1 MSHDDIERAL
11 RGAGPREAGESPRPL
26 PPSLAEAGSDLR
38 AIERRRL
45 VPRTLSMTMGVG
57 AAAAVLVV
65 AVVLAA
71 SFLRLPSNQV
81 GGGPSGGPSTSL
93 DGSTP
98 VASPEASAICEF
110 FAEGGPESLITTPA
124 TIPPETAAEAMA
136 EAMAEPIDA
145 TNQFAER
152 VSGVERDD
160 VLALAA
166 AMAEF
171 AAALDEAAMTDHGSA
186 DWTTINEELS
196 VARKPLYGEHGPE
209 AFYVKYGPPCGQ
221 PLPVVDCGP
230 LDQATCDATWP
241 EIAAGEL
248 EGPYAPPIPMPL
260 TRVNLWGP
268 PDCLSYLVVWL
279 GGFGVHA
286 DSDFCEANPLPTPT
300 TVVGSPEVGVPYQVV
315 VHCTVDF
322 PLGDTWWRFEN
333 AGPTPGPV
341 VSDLRGSVP
350 AIVTLTSP
358 DTAILRAV
366 DGSELMLSR
375 VDEPIEASCFG
386 V

>member
-1 MSHDDIERAL
+1 MSQDNSERQRVA
-11 RGAGPREAGESPRPL
+11 PRR
-26 PPSLAEAGSDLR
+26 
-38 AIERRRL
+38 
-45 VPRTLSMTMGVG
+45 LSMTMGVG
-57 AAAAVLVV
+57 AAVAVLVV
-65 AVVLAA
+65 AVVLVGP
-71 SFLRLPSNQV
+71 FLRLPSNQV
-81 GGGPSGGPSTSL
+81 GGDPSGSP

-98 VASPEASAICEF
+98 VASAEASAICEF

-124 TIPPETAAEAMA
+124 TVPAMAFPDTPSAVSPETAAEAMA
-136 EAMAEPIDA
+136 EAMAAPIRA

-152 VSGVERDD
+152 VSGDERDD

-166 AMAEF
+166 TMAEF
-171 AAALDEAAMTDHGSA
+171 AAALDKAATTKHDSA
-186 DWTTINEELS
+186 DWTAINEELA
-196 VARKPLYGEHGPE
+196 VARDRTLYGEHGPE

-230 LDQATCDATWP
+230 LDHVTCDATWP
-241 EIAAGEL
+241 EIVAGEL
-248 EGPYAPPIPMPL
+248 EGPYAPPTQSEV

-286 DSDFCEANPLPTPT
+286 DNDFCEANPQPTPT
-300 TVVGSPEVGVPYQVV
+300 PVVGSPEVGVSYQVV
-315 VHCTVDF
+315 VHCTADF

-333 AGPTPGPV
+333 AGATPGPV
-341 VSDLRGSVP
+341 VPDLRGSVP

-358 DTAILRAV
+358 DTAILRVV
-366 DGSELMLSR
+366 DGSELKLSR
-375 VDEPIEASCFG
+375 VDEPIEASCLG